1 MKARKDMVRM
11 GTKVGAVLGAIAFL
25 VFGIIP
31 GFYFGS
37 YGTLVLLNHL
47 FGGPLQATALVRIAT
62 AFGILIGIIC
72 VGSVTI
78 IVGAI
83 FGTVIG
89 YAMEALTSVVRKE
102 IPSEKAPTETKA
114 K

>member
-11 GTKVGAVLGAIAFL
+11 GTKLGAVLGGMAFL
-25 VFGIIP
+25 AFGIIP

-47 FGGPLQATALVRIAT
+47 FGGPLEATALVRIVT
-62 AFGILIGIIC
+62 AFGILIGITC

-83 FGTVIG
+83 CGTVIG
-89 YAMEALTSVVRKE
+89 YAIEAVTNTTRKE
-102 IPSEKAPTETKA
+102 MPAEKAPTETKVQ
-114 K
+114 